1 MVFYF
6 FYSQFHGGKL
16 AIILLKNKK
25 NEYFCVKHIRIHTMN
40 KIGEQLKH
48 SGQKQK
54 WLAEKLGMSPVM
66 ISLYV
71 QNKRQPK
78 LSTIISISRILN
90 VEVNSL
96 IDSTR

>member
-1 MVFYF
+1 
-6 FYSQFHGGKL
+6 
-16 AIILLKNKK
+16 
-25 NEYFCVKHIRIHTMN
+25 MN